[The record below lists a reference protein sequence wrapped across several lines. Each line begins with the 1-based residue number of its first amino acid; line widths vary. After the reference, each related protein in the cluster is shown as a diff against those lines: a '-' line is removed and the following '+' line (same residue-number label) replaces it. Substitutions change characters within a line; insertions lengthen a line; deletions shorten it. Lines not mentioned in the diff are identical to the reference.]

1 MTCRKKLRQTEVPPR
16 EGAYQREILE
26 IAFLQGTQMDP
37 KDRKPGTEDKVTAD
51 VSTYCLTRL
60 PHIKYI
66 KVKPLKLWGCR
77 VWEKEVALLQNHIF
91 FFFSLHCNY
100 YGTKRKD
107 LLIDVSACKQQCCT
121 FFLTNSK

>member
-1 MTCRKKLRQTEVPPR
+1 
-16 EGAYQREILE
+16 
-26 IAFLQGTQMDP
+26 MDP

-51 VSTYCLTRL
+51 ISTYCLTRL

-91 FFFSLHCNY
+91 FL
-100 YGTKRKD
+100 
-107 LLIDVSACKQQCCT
+107 ACIAIIMEPKGKTC
-121 FFLTNSK
+121 L